1 MNHPTIG
8 NDASGIHPD
17 LQTIRLQAETVLRE
31 LAAAGHLQPG
41 RLLVIGTSTSEVLGR
56 HIGTSGSEAVA
67 RQLYEA
73 VEAVRAEAGFY
84 PVYQCCEHLNR
95 ALVLEREAMERYG
108 FEQVSVVPVPKA
120 GGAMAAYAYRHLRS
134 AVVVETVQAHAG
146 LDIGGTL
153 IGMHLKRVAVPFR
166 PSVRRIGEAF
176 VQAAFTRPKLIGGA
190 RAVYELQ
197 PQQASHEACDES
209 EKRLDA

>member
-1 MNHPTIG
+1 MNIPNIG
-8 NDASGIHPD
+8 QDASAVAPD
-17 LQTIRLQAETVLRE
+17 LTMVRSQAETILRE
-31 LAAAGHLQPG
+31 LAAAGHLEPG

-73 VEAVRAEAGFY
+73 VEAVRADAGFY

-120 GGAMAAYAYRHLRS
+120 GGSMAAYAYRHLRS

-146 LDIGGTL
+146 VDIGGTL
-153 IGMHLKRVAVPFR
+153 IGMHLKRVAVPFK

-190 RAVYELQ
+190 RAVYAADMQQ
-197 PQQASHEACDES
+197 PANETCE
-209 EKRLDA
+209 